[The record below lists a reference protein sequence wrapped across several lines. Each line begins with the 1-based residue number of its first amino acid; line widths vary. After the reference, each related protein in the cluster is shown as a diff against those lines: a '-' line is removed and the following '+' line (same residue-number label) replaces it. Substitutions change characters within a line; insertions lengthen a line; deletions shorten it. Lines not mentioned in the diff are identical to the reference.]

1 MRKLGRL
8 LVLLFAMLVAGTGV
22 AFAIGGANTPPP
34 KVVKIVSAS
43 ATCAEFCFR
52 PAQLHVPLNTAV
64 TWKNTSFSVH
74 TVTRCTKAACGV
86 SGGTGT
92 DNGPK
97 SPGTIATGKSYTFVF
112 HHKGTYVYYCQ
123 VHGYVVMH
131 GTITVG

>member
-22 AFAIGGANTPPP
+22 ALAVGGAKPPPP
-34 KVVKIVSAS
+34 KIVKIVNAS

-52 PAQLHVPLNTAV
+52 PAQLHVPLNTAM
-64 TWKNTSFSVH
+64 TWKNTSFSIH
-74 TVTRCTKAACGV
+74 TVSRCTRPACPV

-97 SPGTIATGKSYTFVF
+97 SGTVSPGKSYTFVF
-112 HHKGTYVYYCQ
+112 RHKGTYVYYCQ
-123 VHGYVVMH
+123 VHGYAVMH